1 MGRGKIEIKRIENS
15 ANRQVTFSKRRAG
28 IMKKAKEISVL
39 CEAKVSLLVFS
50 SSGKLYEFCSPATSL
65 PQILEKYHQHSGQK
79 LWDAKHE
86 KLSAEIDRIRKEND
100 NMQMELRHL
109 KGEDL
114 TSLQPVEL
122 GVIEDCLQRGIEAIQ
137 PKKWEY
143 LKKLKVK
150 NKSLE
155 EKNESLSFVLQ
166 QQLTINGN
174 VREMENGYHEKERE
188 YPSQISLGF
197 RVQPFQPNLQET
209 LQ

>member
-39 CEAKVSLLVFS
+39 
-50 SSGKLYEFCSPATSL
+50 L
-65 PQILEKYHQHSGQK
+65 PQVLEKYHQHSGQK

-122 GVIEDCLQRGIEAIQ
+122 GVIEDCLQRVGVSEEVEGEAEVFQ
-137 PKKWEY
+137 Q
-143 LKKLKVK
+143 
-150 NKSLE
+150 
-155 EKNESLSFVLQ
+155 Q

-188 YPSQISLGF
+188 YPSQMSLGF

>member
-86 KLSAEIDRIRKEND
+86 KLSAEIERIRKEND

-122 GVIEDCLQRGIEAIQ
+122 GVIEDCLQRGIDAIQ
-137 PKKWEY
+137 PKKQ
-143 LKKLKVK
+143 
-150 NKSLE
+150 
-155 EKNESLSFVLQ
+155 Q
-166 QQLTINGN
+166 QQLTISGN

-188 YPSQISLGF
+188 YPSQMSLGF

-209 LQ
+209 L